1 MELIK
6 IWNSQPLSEKL
17 AGIAIAVFFPIIFAA
32 IAVIL

>member
-17 AGIAIAVFFPIIFAA
+17 AGVTIAVFFPIVFAA
-32 IAVIL
+32 IAVIS